1 MEPYPREQQGEA
13 GLQGSRNI
21 VIQDAP
27 MFPLHYSLSH
37 KTVFKREQE
46 VFTLLP
52 TIVFDHVGKLNNKF
66 SFLIFLTAL
75 KGMFLEEKKKEKR
88 EEVSG
93 QTFIFQLHY
102 NLGRGKSIVWLPR
115 YSPCQAGGWEESVS
129 GNKLIEG
136 SAGLL
141 YTVIKLP
148 PNL

>member
-27 MFPLHYSLSH
+27 MFPLHYSHSH

-75 KGMFLEEKKKEKR
+75 KGMFLGKKKKREKR
-88 EEVSG
+88 
-93 QTFIFQLHY
+93 FQDRFSFFSY
-102 NLGRGKSIVWLPR
+102 I
-115 YSPCQAGGWEESVS
+115 
-129 GNKLIEG
+129 I
-136 SAGLL
+136 
-141 YTVIKLP
+141 I
-148 PNL
+148 